1 MTGGRPT
8 RRGHLEGGSPD
19 ALKLVCPETG
29 IQIFHTT
36 KWDII
41 NTRRLVLKPG
51 TEQSEMIVKCIDCKQ
66 GMLRLYKLPGRL
78 MQVSLRPEGC
88 AQPDCRRDHSK
99 TLVHSNCTQSNMLI
113 KGTLFQEYGCCRCMA
128 HFLPHIIMLLNIWI
142 ESS

>member
-1 MTGGRPT
+1 MTRGRPT
-8 RRGHLEGGSPD
+8 CRGHLEGGSPD

-51 TEQSEMIVKCIDCKQ
+51 TEQSEMIVKCKQ

-88 AQPDCRRDHSK
+88 AQPDCRCERLYHSK
-99 TLVHSNCTQSNMLI
+99 TLVHSNCTQSNMLREPCSRSMDAAVVWLI
-113 KGTLFQEYGCCRCMA
+113 FCRT
-128 HFLPHIIMLLNIWI
+128 
-142 ESS
+142 